1 MSCSN
6 CEDTRYRFDTLDPC
20 LECDLGKPVAYR
32 YDIEELERVLILAN
46 TLRVKILS
54 YENEVLK

>member
-6 CEDTRYRFDTLDPC
+6 CEGTGYRFDTLDPC
-20 LECDLGKPVAYR
+20 LECDLGKP
-32 YDIEELERVLILAN
+32 IKHKHNKEELERVLIIAN

-54 YENEVLK
+54 YENGVLE

>member
-1 MSCSN
+1 MSCGN
-6 CEDTRYRFDTLDPC
+6 CLNTGYRFDTLDPC
-20 LECDLGKPVAYR
+20 LECDLGTIEYEHNK
-32 YDIEELERVLILAN
+32 EELEHVLILAN

>member
-6 CEDTRYRFDTLDPC
+6 CEDTGYRFDTSDPC
-20 LECDLGKPVAYR
+20 LECGLGKPIRYR
-32 YDIEELERVLILAN
+32 HNKEELERVLIRAN